1 MARQSPAVT
10 NTPGRLLRLLSL
22 LQQRAHWSGP
32 ELAERLGITSRTVRR
47 DVERL
52 RALGYPVD
60 AGPGPAG
67 GYRLGVGASVPPLLL
82 DDDEAAAI
90 AIALGAS
97 AAGSVKGLEEPALA
111 ALAKLDRLLPRHLRA
126 RVDAVR
132 TTTLPIGTGADTVAA
147 DALLS
152 LARAA
157 AERER
162 LRISYVDRD
171 GRETDRRID
180 PYRLVST
187 GRRWY
192 LVALDVDRQAWRTLR
207 ADRVR
212 RVEPTGHHFR
222 LEDPPDAVEL
232 VQRASG
238 VAPYRYAATVVVRA
252 SPEELAVKVPPTV
265 GLVEPHPDG
274 ARLTV
279 GADDLAV
286 LAGHLVGL
294 GLPFEALE
302 PPELRQ
308 LLRAVGEQLIAAH
321 RADRAAT
328 ARGCTGAS

>member
-1 MARQSPAVT
+1 MT
-10 NTPGRLLRLLSL
+10 DTPGRLLRLLSL

-32 ELAERLGITSRTVRR
+32 ELAERLGITTRTVRR
-47 DVERL
+47 DVDRL

-90 AIALGAS
+90 AVALGAS
-97 AAGSVKGLEEPALA
+97 AAGAVKGLEEPALA

-132 TTTLPIGTGADTVAA
+132 TTTLPISTGVDTVAA

-187 GRRWY
+187 GRHWY

-212 RVEPTGHHFR
+212 QVEPTGHHFR

-238 VAPYRYAATVVVRA
+238 VSPYRYAATVVVRA
-252 SPEELAVKVPPTV
+252 SPEVLAAKVPPTV

-279 GADDLAV
+279 GGDDLAV

-302 PPELRQ
+302 PPELRR
-308 LLRAVGEQLIAAH
+308 LLRAVGEQLTAGH
-321 RADRAAT
+321 RADRP
-328 ARGCTGAS
+328 R